1 MQICGYPFIMHSKWK
16 MLSTFANANK
26 LKSKLLNKKLFI
38 KENNRKYPMIIY
50 EDKNDTYIYGA
61 YETDLIPY
69 IWELSDVG
77 IDVARIDGFLQTE
90 QWVIKKVKS
99 CLGVMQN
106 QDKKY
111 KNHSL
116 LTNTFY
122 ENKKNNF
129 IYLKEGDYE

>member
-1 MQICGYPFIMHSKWK
+1 M
-16 MLSTFANANK
+16 
-26 LKSKLLNKKLFI
+26 
-38 KENNRKYPMIIY
+38 
-50 EDKNDTYIYGA
+50 
-61 YETDLIPY
+61 
-69 IWELSDVG
+69 G